1 MVYTPDTTTLFTVSN
16 GNTIAN
22 TLEAVKR
29 LSVDEQLGLLWVL
42 YENMGRAITPAAPGA
57 ARLQFAQG
65 LIEQVKAMP
74 HNEQLRFMRDLVN
87 KTNTPQTRAYGL
99 LSNNT
104 KLAFWYQLAELMRQ
118 GDVIPVPRDYQLSE
132 AGIRAF
138 GQIAALEFN
147 QQITVLRQIV
157 VDMGYDPLA

>member
-1 MVYTPDTTTLFTVSN
+1 MVYTPETTTLFNTRT
-16 GNTIAN
+16 GNTIPN

-65 LIEQVKAMP
+65 LLEQVKAMP
-74 HNEQLRFMRDLVN
+74 DNEQLKFMRDLVN
-87 KTNTPQTRAYGL
+87 QTQTPQTRAYGL

-104 KLAFWYQLAELMRQ
+104 KLAFWYQLAELMRS

-132 AGIRAF
+132 AGITVF

-157 VDMGYDPLA
+157 VNMGYDPLA

>member
-1 MVYTPDTTTLFTVSN
+1 MVYTPETTTLFNTRT
-16 GNTIAN
+16 GNTIPN

-42 YENMGRAITPAAPGA
+42 YENMGRSITPAAPGA

-65 LIEQVKAMP
+65 LLEQVKAMP
-74 HNEQLRFMRDLVN
+74 DNEQLKFMRDLVN
-87 KTNTPQTRAYGL
+87 QTQTPQTRAYGL

-104 KLAFWYQLAELMRQ
+104 KLAFWYQLAELMRS
-118 GDVIPVPRDYQLSE
+118 GDVIPVPRDYKLSE
-132 AGIRAF
+132 AGITVF

-157 VDMGYDPLA
+157 VNMGYDPLA